1 VDPDAPPPPFAM
13 KIPDYQ
19 DIYIPQGRTQNIRIN
34 LAVADPESTE

>member
-1 VDPDAPPPPFAM
+1 M